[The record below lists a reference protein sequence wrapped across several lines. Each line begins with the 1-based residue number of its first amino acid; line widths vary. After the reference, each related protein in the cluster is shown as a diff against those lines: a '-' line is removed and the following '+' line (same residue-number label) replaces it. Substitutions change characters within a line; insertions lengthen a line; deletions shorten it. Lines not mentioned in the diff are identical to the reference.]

1 MAGTTA
7 DELQNAIQ
15 SMATGMLK
23 GNTADT
29 LGAPID
35 LIATAI
41 TPITDRLGI
50 DVSTPF
56 GGSGHFRTMFGMD
69 LEDKNLA
76 ETAGS
81 MISIGGAAK
90 AAIGVAKAAPAIV
103 KTAALTG
110 ATTLGMMQTL
120 SKVGNDVKQVAKES
134 GLVIPKSQRGM
145 IVAAEKVNAGNAAK
159 AAELIKNH
167 PEVKPSSVYN
177 LTGTYAGQDGGL
189 RSVISDAAAKIKPE
203 GFSKSPGALSVRQD
217 SKLEDILDHPEFFKL
232 YPEAKNIP
240 VNPETRRGVQGS
252 MGDLGMT
259 MATQYPDDP
268 NTAKTVLHEL
278 QHYVQKV
285 EGWAKGGAPA
295 NFLPKNVNKQAGA
308 VQSAVIKAREST
320 DPATRE
326 AAERF
331 KDRFNAKIADAHV
344 KYENIPGEQEAR
356 YTQETKD
363 WSLEQLAT
371 NVSNMIRKGVT
382 PQSWDT
388 QPLPSS
394 LPKEK

>member
-15 SMATGMLK
+15 SMATGMFK

-29 LGAPID
+29 LGAPVD

-69 LEDKNLA
+69 LDDKNMA

-134 GLVIPKSQRGM
+134 GLAIPKSQRGM
-145 IVAAEKVNAGNAAK
+145 IVAAERVNAGNAAK
-159 AAELIKNH
+159 AADILKNH
-167 PEVKPSSVYN
+167 PEVKASSVYN

-189 RSVISDAAAKIKPE
+189 RSVISDAAAKIKDPKKE
-203 GFSKSPGALSVRQD
+203 QVGAQTIEPV
-217 SKLEDILDHPEFFKL
+217 EDVLDHPELFKL
-232 YPEAKNIP
+232 YPELKKLDVVTEKMP
-240 VNPETRRGVQGS
+240 KGVSGS
-252 MGDLGMT
+252 FNGQTGVIRMNSNMGQEQQRSVL
-259 MATQYPDDP
+259 
-268 NTAKTVLHEL
+268 LHEL
-278 QHYVQKV
+278 QHAVQKV
-285 EGWAKGGAPA
+285 EGWVKGGAPSS
-295 NFLPKNVNKQAGA
+295 FLPTNVDKQAGA
-308 VQSAVIKAREST
+308 LQSAVVKARESA

-326 AAERF
+326 AAERY